1 MKKITYLILICFISL
16 FSLTGCFTKKE
27 ITTKEFIKIVE
38 KDNYQVYDVKEQYN
52 YESIK
57 AATIAVNKNEE
68 YQIEFYELESNKDAN
83 SMFLKNKQIF
93 EDAAKEE
100 NQIHSSM
107 EMSNYSTF
115 KVVTS
120 DKFKYLCKVN
130 STLLFINVDKQYQK
144 QVEET
149 IKKLGY

>member
-27 ITTKEFIKIVE
+27 IKTEEFIKIVE
-38 KDNYQVYDVKEQYN
+38 KNNYQVYDVKEQYD

-68 YQIEFYELESNKDAN
+68 YQIEFYELKSNKAAN
-83 SMFLKNKQIF
+83 SMFLENKQIF
-93 EDAAKEE
+93 EDATKEE
-100 NQIHSSM
+100 NQVHSSM

-115 KVVTS
+115 KVITN

-144 QVEET
+144 QVEDI